1 MKEQD
6 SIRNGADEYSSAEF
20 DQLTGAM
27 NRFQFEQILRKLNDD
42 AIHKKH
48 EHALFQ
54 IDIDSFKVVNDVHGN
69 AAGDAL
75 LCSITKI
82 ISNCIQNED
91 IIARL
96 GNDEFGVIIKNCSYG
111 KAHIIGNTIRESIKH
126 YRVYNGKSKYGVTVS
141 IGVAMINTQ
150 TPDYATL
157 LRNADVACHVAK
169 YPGDKVHIYHN
180 NDRLIATY
188 HEDMK
193 WINTI
198 NHAFDNDLFEIYT
211 QRIFPLSYNDATEK
225 PILCEVLL
233 RLKDQNGKII
243 LPGKFLPIAARH
255 NMASRID
262 YWVIRSVINILEKKY
277 ITKQCSK
284 IMINLS
290 GQSLGDEMILDYLM
304 KRLAQVNFPTDS
316 LCFEITEAE
325 TIKNFSSAINFIN
338 KVKNKFGC
346 LFALDD
352 FGSGFS
358 SFKYI
363 KELPVDIIK
372 IDGSFVKDILTEPVS
387 EIMIRSLNDIAKV
400 TDKKTIAEW
409 VESKEVLNALQ
420 KMEVDYAQGYFLG
433 EPVPFCQF
441 MEVA

>member
-1 MKEQD
+1 MKEND
-6 SIRNGADEYSSAEF
+6 IIKYETDMSLSGDL
-20 DQLTGAM
+20 DQLTGLM
-27 NRFQFEQILRKLNDD
+27 NRFQFEQKLKQLVEDTRSTRY
-42 AIHKKH
+42 

-75 LCSITKI
+75 LCSITNI
-82 ISNCIQNED
+82 IGSCIQSED
-91 IIARL
+91 LISRL
-96 GNDEFGVIIKNCSYG
+96 GNDEFGVIIKHCSYG
-111 KAHIIGNTIRESIKH
+111 KAHLIGNTIRESIKH
-126 YRVYNGKSKYGVTVS
+126 YRVSSNQNKYGVTVS
-141 IGVAMINTQ
+141 IGVTMISSE
-150 TPDYATL
+150 TPDYATV
-157 LRNADVACHVAK
+157 LRNAGVACYVAK
-169 YPGDKVHIYHN
+169 YPGDKVHIYHH

-193 WINTI
+193 WINNI
-198 NHAFDNDLFEIYT
+198 NNAFDNDLFELYT
-211 QRIFPLSYNDATEK
+211 QRIFPLSKNNEK
-225 PILCEVLL
+225 DKSVLCEILL
-233 RLKDQNGKII
+233 RLKDQDGNII
-243 LPGKFLPIAARH
+243 LPGKFLPVAARH

-262 YWVIRSVINILEKKY
+262 YWVIRTVINLLEQKTLSKH
-277 ITKQCSK
+277 CSK

-304 KRLAQVNFPTDS
+304 ERLERVEFPTES

-338 KVKNKFGC
+338 KVKNKYGC

-400 TDKKTIAEW
+400 THKKTIAEW
-409 VESKEVLNALQ
+409 VESEEVFNTLQ
-420 KMEVDYAQGYFLG
+420 KLGVDYAQGYFLG
-433 EPVPFCQF
+433 EPVPFSEF
-441 MEVA
+441 TDAA